1 MALTAVAQGEVKMS
15 IWGHTKDG
23 AAVPLYTLTSG
34 KLEVRVTGWGA
45 KLVSVRTPD
54 KNGNVQDVVLG
65 YNSADEYLADSK
77 TYFGSIVGRYGNRIA
92 GGKFSID
99 GKTYQ
104 VPLND
109 TTNALHGGPVGF
121 DQYLWTSKE
130 VPNGVE
136 FTHISPDGDMGFP
149 GTLTAKVKY
158 TLVGDTLRID
168 YSETTDK
175 PTVVNLTNHAFFNLH
190 GNDKGTILDQVIQ
203 INADKFTPVND
214 KLIPTGVL
222 EPVAGTPFDF
232 RKPEVIGAR
241 INADNDQIK
250 KGGGYDHNWV
260 VNGNPGTLRVAAI
273 LTDPESGR
281 RLTVETTEPGI
292 QFYSGNFLNG
302 TVTGR
307 YGIKYEKRS
316 GLALETQHFPDSPN
330 EPSFP
335 STVLRPGVTRHST
348 TTLTFTVVK

>member
-1 MALTAVAQGEVKMS
+1 
-15 IWGHTKDG
+15 
-23 AAVPLYTLTSG
+23 
-34 KLEVRVTGWGA
+34 
-45 KLVSVRTPD
+45 
-54 KNGNVQDVVLG
+54 
-65 YNSADEYLADSK
+65 
-77 TYFGSIVGRYGNRIA
+77 
-92 GGKFSID
+92 
-99 GKTYQ
+99 
-104 VPLND
+104 
-109 TTNALHGGPVGF
+109 
-121 DQYLWTSKE
+121 
-130 VPNGVE
+130 
-136 FTHISPDGDMGFP
+136 MGFP

-158 TLVGDTLRID
+158 TLVGDTLRLD
-168 YSETTDK
+168 YTETTDK

-190 GNDKGTILDQVIQ
+190 GDDQGNILDHVIEL
-203 INADKFTPVND
+203 NADKFTPVDD

-222 EPVAGTPFDF
+222 QPVAGTPLDF

-241 INADNDQIK
+241 INADDDQIK

-260 VNGNPGTLRVAAI
+260 VNGTPGTLRVAAI
-273 LTDPESGR
+273 LTDPQSGR

-307 YGIKYEKRS
+307 YGNKYEKRS

>member
-1 MALTAVAQGEVKMS
+1 MS

-23 AAVPLYTLTSG
+23 AAVPLYTLKSAH
-34 KLEVRVTGWGA
+34 LEVRVTAWGA

-54 KNGNVQDVVLG
+54 KNGKVQDVVLG
-65 YNSADEYLADSK
+65 YNTADEYLADSK
-77 TYFGSIVGRYGNRIA
+77 TFFGSIVGRYGNRIA
-92 GGKFSID
+92 GGKFTID
-99 GKTYQ
+99 GKTFQ

-121 DQYLWTSKE
+121 DQYLWTAKE

-158 TLVGDTLRID
+158 TLVGDTLRLD
-168 YSETTDK
+168 YTETTDK

-190 GNDKGTILDQVIQ
+190 GDDQGNILDHVIEL
-203 INADKFTPVND
+203 NADKFTPVDD

-222 EPVAGTPFDF
+222 QPVAGTPLDF

-241 INADNDQIK
+241 INADDDQIK

-260 VNGNPGTLRVAAI
+260 VNGTPGTLRVAAI
-273 LTDPESGR
+273 LTDPQSGR

-307 YGIKYEKRS
+307 YGNKYEKRS

-348 TTLTFTVVK
+348 TTFTFTVVK